1 HLTLCRAAGN
11 PVLAAALETVNARI
25 RPVRMYDFLT
35 ADRIELTISEH
46 LEILEL
52 TLAGRLAE
60 ALIALHR
67 HVGESMEV
75 VEQRVV
81 RALTAMAR
89 HRGRP

>member
-1 HLTLCRAAGN
+1 
-11 PVLAAALETVNARI
+11 
-25 RPVRMYDFLT
+25 
-35 ADRIELTISEH
+35 
-46 LEILEL
+46 
-52 TLAGRLAE
+52 LAGRLAE
-60 ALIALHR
+60 ALTALHR

>member
-1 HLTLCRAAGN
+1 
-11 PVLAAALETVNARI
+11 
-25 RPVRMYDFLT
+25 MYDFLT
-35 ADRIELTISEH
+35 ADRIELTIAEH

-60 ALIALHR
+60 ALTALHR